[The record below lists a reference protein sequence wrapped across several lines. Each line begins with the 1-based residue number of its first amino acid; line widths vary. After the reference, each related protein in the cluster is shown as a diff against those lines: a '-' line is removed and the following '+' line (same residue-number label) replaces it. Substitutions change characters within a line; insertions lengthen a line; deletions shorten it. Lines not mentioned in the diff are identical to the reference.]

1 MSFITYMVNKKT
13 GKKYAYKQENVWDSE
28 KGQSRAKRTYLGRV
42 DPETGEIIP
51 KRGSTI
57 AADADET
64 IRDEADETVAAQSSA
79 SELEEENA
87 KLRARIAELE
97 AALAKLATEALA
109 AIKGNGE

>member
-1 MSFITYMVNKKT
+1 M
-13 GKKYAYKQENVWDSE
+13 
-28 KGQSRAKRTYLGRV
+28 
-42 DPETGEIIP
+42 
-51 KRGSTI
+51 
-57 AADADET
+57 
-64 IRDEADETVAAQSSA
+64 VAAQSSA